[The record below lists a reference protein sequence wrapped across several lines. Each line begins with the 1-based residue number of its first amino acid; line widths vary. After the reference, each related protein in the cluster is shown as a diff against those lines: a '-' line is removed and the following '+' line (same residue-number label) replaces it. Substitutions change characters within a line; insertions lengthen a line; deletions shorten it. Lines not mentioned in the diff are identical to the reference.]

1 MTEAPSTRPTWLLL
15 VLIGTVGVCAI
26 YAVDVIAEF
35 DGGTRAGL
43 RILALVAAVVV
54 AGVVYQRWG
63 ALPKRAPAD
72 HAMAGAGL
80 LGGALVASSTFA
92 AGSAVFANAIIGALG
107 CVAMLV
113 ALVAARATV
122 STTKDHR

>member
-1 MTEAPSTRPTWLLL
+1 MIL
-15 VLIGTVGVCAI
+15 VLVGTVGVCAI
-26 YAVDVIAEF
+26 YAIDVITSV

-43 RILALVAAVVV
+43 RIAALVGAVLV

-63 ALPKRAPAD
+63 ALPERTPAD

-80 LGGALVASSTFA
+80 IGGALVASSTFA
-92 AGSAVFANAIIGALG
+92 AGSAVFANAVTGALG

-113 ALVAARATV
+113 ALVAARTTV
-122 STTKDHR
+122 SPTKDPR